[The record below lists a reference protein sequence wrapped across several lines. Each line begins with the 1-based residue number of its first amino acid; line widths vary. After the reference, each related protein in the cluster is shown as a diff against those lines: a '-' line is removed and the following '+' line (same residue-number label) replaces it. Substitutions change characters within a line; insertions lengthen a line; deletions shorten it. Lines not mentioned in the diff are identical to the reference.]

1 MNNVLNRKMF
11 VNRNARAKL
20 ANMGGILASS
30 PEMVDATQR
39 FAPGGTVTTDAS
51 GATGTFSVDPQPS
64 FLERLRQD
72 LLRKLRNNEP
82 FNEQDLQVIETIAS
96 QDDQFRDAVIAS
108 RDQGAAMGEFGAAGV
123 MGAIPERMQI
133 EPIGSDSLSQ
143 AATDQMGGD
152 NSLAG
157 ITGTEA
163 YRLRRG
169 DTEAEGFID
178 SLMPPRGNIA
188 PERINVNSAEFLDTS
203 DNDRARRGP
212 GRTAMDFS
220 TETIPT
226 ASVDDDGP
234 SLMEIIDQKIAPAA
248 EGNRDKRGDEAALRA
263 REEQYFGG
271 ADDFEYDN
279 EVARIMGGRKYDDK
293 KRKLA
298 ERRAREK
305 DQAQRIA
312 DEDLAM
318 SQLKLD
324 SISEELV
331 TLSPENTIEKIE
343 FELSKNPDKAGDIV
357 SEGTLDAAGIDT
369 KDMTPKEKV
378 AAQRKL
384 LNDMMGEE
392 PDDDKKQQFW
402 MNMAMVGF
410 QIASGESPDALTNI
424 SKGLLKGTEMI
435 QGQRATEKA
444 DEKELNKLAMQRAF
458 DKEQNDLTRQN
469 RLDVA
474 NISAGSK
481 TPGESPSMKLYRQT
495 FTDAFKYQTTELG
508 KSMEEATQA
517 ATEAAT
523 ASIASL
529 VPSSAN
535 AATTTAGAGEL
546 NTNAKRNFAAIQA
559 GKSKFLGVDG
569 QTYNVKQV

>member
-1 MNNVLNRKMF
+1 
-11 VNRNARAKL
+11 
-20 ANMGGILASS
+20 
-30 PEMVDATQR
+30 
-39 FAPGGTVTTDAS
+39 
-51 GATGTFSVDPQPS
+51 
-64 FLERLRQD
+64 
-72 LLRKLRNNEP
+72 
-82 FNEQDLQVIETIAS
+82 
-96 QDDQFRDAVIAS
+96 
-108 RDQGAAMGEFGAAGV
+108 
-123 MGAIPERMQI
+123 
-133 EPIGSDSLSQ
+133 
-143 AATDQMGGD
+143 
-152 NSLAG
+152 
-157 ITGTEA
+157 
-163 YRLRRG
+163 
-169 DTEAEGFID
+169 
-178 SLMPPRGNIA
+178 
-188 PERINVNSAEFLDTS
+188 
-203 DNDRARRGP
+203 
-212 GRTAMDFS
+212 MDFS

-226 ASVDDDGP
+226 ASVDDDEA
-234 SLMEIIDQKIAPAA
+234 SLIERIDEIFAPAA
-248 EGNRDKRGDEAALRA
+248 KGNRDKRGDEAALRA

-293 KRKLA
+293 KRELA

-324 SISEELV
+324 PISEELV

-535 AATTTAGAGEL
+535 AATTTAGAGAL
-546 NTNAKRNFAAIQA
+546 NTDAKRNFAALQA
-559 GKSKFLGVDG
+559 GRPRFQGLDG
-569 QTYNVKQV
+569 QYYDVKQV

>member
-64 FLERLRQD
+64 FLERLRED
-72 LLRKLRNNEP
+72 IMKKIRNNEP
-82 FNEQDLQVIETIAS
+82 FTEQDRQVIETINNGSGGIMQKIDEIFAPNAKTAREERGQNIIESNLPLGDADDEAPAILDIPLAS
-96 QDDQFRDAVIAS
+96 AEILS
-108 RDQGAAMGEFGAAGV
+108 E
-123 MGAIPERMQI
+123 PE
-133 EPIGSDSLSQ
+133 
-143 AATDQMGGD
+143 
-152 NSLAG
+152 
-157 ITGTEA
+157 
-163 YRLRRG
+163 
-169 DTEAEGFID
+169 
-178 SLMPPRGNIA
+178 IA
-188 PERINVNSAEFLDTS
+188 PERINVNSAELLDTS
-203 DNDRARRGP
+203 DDDRARRGP

-226 ASVDDDGP
+226 ASVDDDEA
-234 SLMEIIDQKIAPAA
+234 SLMERIDEIFAPAA

-444 DEKELNKLAMQRAF
+444 DEKELNKLAMKRAF

>member
-30 PEMVDATQR
+30 PEMVNETQR
-39 FAPGGTVTTDAS
+39 FAPGGTVTVDAS
-51 GATGTFSVDPQPS
+51 GATGTFDTQPQLS
-64 FLERLRQD
+64 FLERLQQD
-72 LLRKLRNNEP
+72 LLKKLRNNEP
-82 FNEQDLQVIETIAS
+82 FNEQDLQVIETINSGSGGIMQKLDKLFAPNAKTAREERGQEIIQSNLPLGDADDEAPAILDIPLAS
-96 QDDQFRDAVIAS
+96 AEILS
-108 RDQGAAMGEFGAAGV
+108 E
-123 MGAIPERMQI
+123 PE
-133 EPIGSDSLSQ
+133 
-143 AATDQMGGD
+143 
-152 NSLAG
+152 
-157 ITGTEA
+157 
-163 YRLRRG
+163 
-169 DTEAEGFID
+169 
-178 SLMPPRGNIA
+178 IA
-188 PERINVNSAEFLDTS
+188 PERINVNSAELLDTS

-226 ASVDDDGP
+226 ASVENNDLGFLQRLD
-234 SLMEIIDQKIAPAA
+234 EIFAPAA

-271 ADDFEYDN
+271 GDDFEYDN

-293 KRKLA
+293 KRELA
-298 ERRAREK
+298 EKRAREK

-324 SISEELV
+324 PISEELV
-331 TLSPENTIEKIE
+331 TLSPKKTIEKIE
-343 FELSKNPDKAGDIV
+343 FKLSKNPDKAGDIV
-357 SEGTLDAAGIDT
+357 AEGTLDAAGIDT

-410 QIASGESPDALTNI
+410 QIASGESSDALTNI
-424 SKGLLKGTEMI
+424 SQGLLKGTEMI
-435 QGQRATEKA
+435 QGQRDAEKA
-444 DEKELNKLAMQRAF
+444 DEKELNKLAISRAF
-458 DKEQNDLTRQN
+458 EKEQNDLTRQN

-481 TPGESPSMKLYRQT
+481 SPGESSSMKLYRQT

-523 ASIASL
+523 ASIANL

-546 NTNAKRNFAAIQA
+546 NTDAKRNFAALQA
-559 GKSKFLGVDG
+559 GRLKFQGLDG
-569 QTYNVKQV
+569 LYYDVKQV

>member
-30 PEMVDATQR
+30 PEMVDETQR
-39 FAPGGTVTTDAS
+39 FAPGGTVTVDAS
-51 GATGTFSVDPQPS
+51 GATGTFDTQPQLS
-64 FLERLRQD
+64 FFERLRQD
-72 LLRKLRNNEP
+72 LMRKLRNNEP

-178 SLMPPRGNIA
+178 SLMPPRDNIP
-188 PERINVNSAEFLDTS
+188 PERINVNS
-203 DNDRARRGP
+203 DRARRGT
-212 GRTAMDFS
+212 GMNFS
-220 TETIPT
+220 STKTETIPT
-226 ASVDDDGP
+226 ASVDDDE
-234 SLMEIIDQKIAPAA
+234 SSFMERIDEIFAPAA
-248 EGNRDKRGDEAALRA
+248 KDKRDKRGDEAALRA

-271 ADDFEYDN
+271 GDDFEYDN

-293 KRKLA
+293 KRELA
-298 ERRAREK
+298 EKRAREK

-312 DEDLAM
+312 DEDIAM

-324 SISEELV
+324 PISEELV
-331 TLSPENTIEKIE
+331 PLSPENTIEKIE
-343 FELSKNPDKAGDIV
+343 FKLSKNPDKAGDIV
-357 SEGTLDAAGIDT
+357 AEGTLDAAGIDT

-402 MNMAMVGF
+402 INMAMVGF
-410 QIASGESPDALTNI
+410 QIASGESSDALTNI
-424 SKGLLKGTEMI
+424 SQGLLKGTEMI
-435 QGQRATEKA
+435 QGQRDAEKA
-444 DEKELNKLAMQRAF
+444 DEKELNKLAISRAF
-458 DKEQNDLTRQN
+458 EKEQNDLTRQN

-481 TPGESPSMKLYRQT
+481 SPGESSSMKLYRQT

-535 AATTTAGAGEL
+535 AATTTEGAGEL

>member
-30 PEMVDATQR
+30 PEMVNETQR
-39 FAPGGTVTTDAS
+39 FAPGGTVTVDAS
-51 GATGTFSVDPQPS
+51 GATGTFDTQPQLS
-64 FLERLRQD
+64 FLERLQQD
-72 LLRKLRNNEP
+72 LLKKLRNNEP
-82 FNEQDLQVIETIAS
+82 FNEQDLQVIETINSGSGGIMQKLDKLFAPNAKTAREERGQEIIQSNLPLGDADDEAPAILDIPLAS
-96 QDDQFRDAVIAS
+96 AEILS
-108 RDQGAAMGEFGAAGV
+108 E
-123 MGAIPERMQI
+123 PE
-133 EPIGSDSLSQ
+133 
-143 AATDQMGGD
+143 
-152 NSLAG
+152 
-157 ITGTEA
+157 
-163 YRLRRG
+163 
-169 DTEAEGFID
+169 
-178 SLMPPRGNIA
+178 IA
-188 PERINVNSAEFLDTS
+188 PERINVNSAELLDTS

-226 ASVDDDGP
+226 ASVENNDLGFLQRLD
-234 SLMEIIDQKIAPAA
+234 EIFAPAA
-248 EGNRDKRGDEAALRA
+248 KDKRDKRGDEAALRA

-271 ADDFEYDN
+271 GDDFEYDN

-293 KRKLA
+293 KRELA
-298 ERRAREK
+298 EKRAREK

-324 SISEELV
+324 PISEELV
-331 TLSPENTIEKIE
+331 TLSPKKTIEKIE
-343 FELSKNPDKAGDIV
+343 FKLSKNPDKAGDIV
-357 SEGTLDAAGIDT
+357 AEGTLDAAGIDT

-410 QIASGESPDALTNI
+410 QIASGESSDALTNI
-424 SKGLLKGTEMI
+424 SQGLLKGTEMI
-435 QGQRATEKA
+435 QGQRDAEKA
-444 DEKELNKLAMQRAF
+444 DEKELNKLAISRAF
-458 DKEQNDLTRQN
+458 EKEQNDLTRQN

-481 TPGESPSMKLYRQT
+481 SPGESSSMKLYRQT

-523 ASIASL
+523 ASIANL

-535 AATTTAGAGEL
+535 AAGATAGAGEL
-546 NTNAKRNFAAIQA
+546 NTDAKRNFAALQA
-559 GKSKFLGVDG
+559 GRLKFQGLDG
-569 QTYNVKQV
+569 QYYDVKQV

>member
-20 ANMGGILASS
+20 ANMGGILASF
-30 PEMVDATQR
+30 PEMVNETQR
-39 FAPGGTVTTDAS
+39 FAPGGTVTVDAS
-51 GATGTFSVDPQPS
+51 GATGTFDTQPQLS
-64 FLERLRQD
+64 FLERLQQD
-72 LLRKLRNNEP
+72 LLKKLRNNEP
-82 FNEQDLQVIETIAS
+82 FNEQDLQVIETINSGSGGIMQKLDKLFAPNAKTAREERGQEIIQSNLPLGDADDEAPAILDIPLAS
-96 QDDQFRDAVIAS
+96 AEILS
-108 RDQGAAMGEFGAAGV
+108 E
-123 MGAIPERMQI
+123 PE
-133 EPIGSDSLSQ
+133 
-143 AATDQMGGD
+143 
-152 NSLAG
+152 
-157 ITGTEA
+157 
-163 YRLRRG
+163 
-169 DTEAEGFID
+169 
-178 SLMPPRGNIA
+178 IA
-188 PERINVNSAEFLDTS
+188 PERINVNSAELLDTS

-226 ASVDDDGP
+226 ASVDNDE
-234 SLMEIIDQKIAPAA
+234 SSFMERIDEIFAPAA
-248 EGNRDKRGDEAALRA
+248 KDKRDKRGDEAALRA

-271 ADDFEYDN
+271 GDDFEYDN

-293 KRKLA
+293 KRELA
-298 ERRAREK
+298 EKRAREK

-324 SISEELV
+324 PISEELV
-331 TLSPENTIEKIE
+331 TLSPKKTIEKIE
-343 FELSKNPDKAGDIV
+343 FKLSKNPDKAGDIV
-357 SEGTLDAAGIDT
+357 AEGTLDAAGIDT

-410 QIASGESPDALTNI
+410 QIASGESSDALTNI
-424 SKGLLKGTEMI
+424 SQGLLKGTEMI
-435 QGQRATEKA
+435 QGQRDAEKA
-444 DEKELNKLAMQRAF
+444 DEKELNKLAISRAF
-458 DKEQNDLTRQN
+458 EKEQNDLTRQN

-481 TPGESPSMKLYRQT
+481 SPGESSSMKLYRQT

-523 ASIASL
+523 ASIANL

-535 AATTTAGAGEL
+535 AAGATAGAGEL
-546 NTNAKRNFAAIQA
+546 NTDAKRNFAALQA
-559 GKSKFLGVDG
+559 GRLKFQGLDG
-569 QTYNVKQV
+569 QYYDVKQV

>member
-30 PEMVDATQR
+30 PEMVNETQR
-39 FAPGGTVTTDAS
+39 FAPGGTVTVDAS
-51 GATGTFSVDPQPS
+51 GATGTFDTQPQLS
-64 FLERLRQD
+64 FLERLQQD
-72 LLRKLRNNEP
+72 LLKKLRNNEP
-82 FNEQDLQVIETIAS
+82 FNEQDLQVIETINSGSGGIMQKLDKLFAPNAKTAREERGQEIIQSNLPLGDADDEAPAILDIPLAS
-96 QDDQFRDAVIAS
+96 AEILS
-108 RDQGAAMGEFGAAGV
+108 E
-123 MGAIPERMQI
+123 PE
-133 EPIGSDSLSQ
+133 
-143 AATDQMGGD
+143 
-152 NSLAG
+152 
-157 ITGTEA
+157 
-163 YRLRRG
+163 
-169 DTEAEGFID
+169 
-178 SLMPPRGNIA
+178 IA
-188 PERINVNSAEFLDTS
+188 PERINVNSAELLDTS

-226 ASVDDDGP
+226 ASVENNDLGFLQRLD
-234 SLMEIIDQKIAPAA
+234 EIFAPAA
-248 EGNRDKRGDEAALRA
+248 KDKRDKRGDEAALRA

-271 ADDFEYDN
+271 GDDFEYDN

-293 KRKLA
+293 KRELA
-298 ERRAREK
+298 EKRAREK

-324 SISEELV
+324 PISEELV
-331 TLSPENTIEKIE
+331 TLSPKKTIEKIE
-343 FELSKNPDKAGDIV
+343 FKLSKNPDKAGDIV
-357 SEGTLDAAGIDT
+357 AEGTLDAAGIDT

-410 QIASGESPDALTNI
+410 QIASGESSDALTNI
-424 SKGLLKGTEMI
+424 SQGLLKGTEMI
-435 QGQRATEKA
+435 QGQRDAEKA
-444 DEKELNKLAMQRAF
+444 DEKELNKLAISRAF
-458 DKEQNDLTRQN
+458 EKEQNDLTRQN

-481 TPGESPSMKLYRQT
+481 SPGESSSMKLYRQT

-523 ASIASL
+523 ASIANL

-546 NTNAKRNFAAIQA
+546 NTDAKRNFAALQA
-559 GKSKFLGVDG
+559 GRLKFQGLDG
-569 QTYNVKQV
+569 LYYDVKQV

>member
-1 MNNVLNRKMF
+1 MFANRD
-11 VNRNARAKL
+11 ARAKL

-30 PEMVDATQR
+30 PEMVNVTQQ
-39 FAPGGTVTTDAS
+39 FAPGGTVTVDAS
-51 GATGTFSVDPQPS
+51 GATGTFDTQPQLS
-64 FLERLRQD
+64 FFERLRQD
-72 LLRKLRNNEP
+72 LMRKIRNNEP
-82 FNEQDLQVIETIAS
+82 FTQQETELINSIAS

-123 MGAIPERMQI
+123 MGAIPERLQI

-178 SLMPPRGNIA
+178 SLMPPRGNIP
-188 PERINVNSAEFLDTS
+188 PERINVNSAELLDTS

-226 ASVDDDGP
+226 ASVENNDLGFLQRVD
-234 SLMEIIDQKIAPAA
+234 EIFAPAA
-248 EGNRDKRGDEAALRA
+248 EGNRDKRGNEAALRA
-263 REEQYFGG
+263 REDSLTQP
-271 ADDFEYDN
+271 DFEYPN
-279 EVARIMGGRKYDDK
+279 EVARIMGGRKYDNK
-293 KRKLA
+293 KRELA
-298 ERRAREK
+298 EKRAREK

-324 SISEELV
+324 PISEELV
-331 TLSPENTIEKIE
+331 TLSPEKTIEKIE

-357 SEGTLDAAGIDT
+357 SEGTLGAAGIDT

-410 QIASGESPDALTNI
+410 QIASGESSDALTNI
-424 SKGLLKGTEMI
+424 SQGLLKGTEMI
-435 QGQRATEKA
+435 QGQRDTEKA
-444 DEKELNKLAMQRAF
+444 EEKELNKLAIGRAF
-458 DKEQNDLTRQN
+458 EKEQNELTRQN

-546 NTNAKRNFAAIQA
+546 NTDAKRNFAALQA
-559 GKSKFLGVDG
+559 GRPRFQGLDG
-569 QTYNVKQV
+569 KYYDARQV

>member
-11 VNRNARAKL
+11 ANRDARAKL

-30 PEMVDATQR
+30 PEMVNVTQQ
-39 FAPGGTVTTDAS
+39 FAPGGTVTVDAS
-51 GATGTFSVDPQPS
+51 GATGTFDTQPQLS
-64 FLERLRQD
+64 FLERLRED
-72 LLRKLRNNEP
+72 IMKKIRNNEP
-82 FNEQDLQVIETIAS
+82 FTEQDRQVIETLNNSSGGGIMQKIDEIFAPNAETVRKERGQS
-96 QDDQFRDAVIAS
+96 IIEGNLSLGDVNDEAPAILD
-108 RDQGAAMGEFGAAGV
+108 
-123 MGAIPERMQI
+123 IPELASAEI
-133 EPIGSDSLSQ
+133 LNEP
-143 AATDQMGGD
+143 
-152 NSLAG
+152 
-157 ITGTEA
+157 E
-163 YRLRRG
+163 
-169 DTEAEGFID
+169 
-178 SLMPPRGNIA
+178 IA
-188 PERINVNSAEFLDTS
+188 PERINVNSAELLDTS

-226 ASVDDDGP
+226 ASVENNDLGFLQRVD
-234 SLMEIIDQKIAPAA
+234 EIFAPAA

-263 REEQYFGG
+263 REDSLTQP
-271 ADDFEYDN
+271 DFEYPN
-279 EVARIMGGRKYDDK
+279 EVARIMGGRKYDNK
-293 KRKLA
+293 KRELA
-298 ERRAREK
+298 EKRAREK

-324 SISEELV
+324 PISEELV
-331 TLSPENTIEKIE
+331 TLSPEKTIEKIE

-357 SEGTLDAAGIDT
+357 AEGTLDAAGIDT

-410 QIASGESPDALTNI
+410 QIASGESSDALTNI
-424 SKGLLKGTEMI
+424 SQGLLKGTEMI
-435 QGQRATEKA
+435 QGQRDTEKA
-444 DEKELNKLAMQRAF
+444 EEKELNKLAIGRAF
-458 DKEQNDLTRQN
+458 EKEQNELTRQN

-523 ASIASL
+523 ASIANL
-529 VPSSAN
+529 VSSSAN
-535 AATTTAGAGEL
+535 TAGATTDAGEL
-546 NTNAKRNFAAIQA
+546 NTDAKRNFAALQA
-559 GKSKFLGVDG
+559 GRPRFQGLDG
-569 QTYNVKQV
+569 KYYDARQV

>member
-30 PEMVDATQR
+30 PEMVNETQR
-39 FAPGGTVTTDAS
+39 FAPGGTVTVDAS
-51 GATGTFSVDPQPS
+51 GATGTFDTQPQLS
-64 FLERLRQD
+64 FLERLQQD
-72 LLRKLRNNEP
+72 LLKKLRNNEP
-82 FNEQDLQVIETIAS
+82 FNEQDLQVIETINSGSGGIMQKLDKLFAPNAKTAREERGQEIIQSNLPLGDADDEAPAILDIPLAS
-96 QDDQFRDAVIAS
+96 AEILS
-108 RDQGAAMGEFGAAGV
+108 E
-123 MGAIPERMQI
+123 PE
-133 EPIGSDSLSQ
+133 
-143 AATDQMGGD
+143 
-152 NSLAG
+152 
-157 ITGTEA
+157 
-163 YRLRRG
+163 
-169 DTEAEGFID
+169 
-178 SLMPPRGNIA
+178 IA
-188 PERINVNSAEFLDTS
+188 PERINVNSAELLDTS

-226 ASVDDDGP
+226 ASVENNDLGFLQRLD
-234 SLMEIIDQKIAPAA
+234 EIFAPAA

-271 ADDFEYDN
+271 GDDFEYDN

-293 KRKLA
+293 KRELA
-298 ERRAREK
+298 EKRAREK

-324 SISEELV
+324 PISEELV
-331 TLSPENTIEKIE
+331 TLSPKKTIEKIE
-343 FELSKNPDKAGDIV
+343 FKLSKNPDKAGDIV
-357 SEGTLDAAGIDT
+357 AEGTLDAAGIDT

-410 QIASGESPDALTNI
+410 QIASGESSDALTNI
-424 SKGLLKGTEMI
+424 SQGLLKGTEMI
-435 QGQRATEKA
+435 QGQRDAEKA
-444 DEKELNKLAMQRAF
+444 DEKELNKLAISRAF
-458 DKEQNDLTRQN
+458 EKEQNDLTRQN

-481 TPGESPSMKLYRQT
+481 SPGESPSMKLYRQT

-523 ASIASL
+523 ASIANL

-546 NTNAKRNFAAIQA
+546 NTDAKRNFAALQA
-559 GKSKFLGVDG
+559 GRLKFQGLDG
-569 QTYNVKQV
+569 LYYDVKQV

>member
-1 MNNVLNRKMF
+1 MF

-30 PEMVDATQR
+30 PEMVNETQR
-39 FAPGGTVTTDAS
+39 FAPGGTVTVDAS
-51 GATGTFSVDPQPS
+51 GATGTFDTQPQLS
-64 FLERLRQD
+64 FLERLQQD
-72 LLRKLRNNEP
+72 LLKKLRNNEP
-82 FNEQDLQVIETIAS
+82 FNEQDLQVIETINSGSGGIMQKLDKLFAPNAKTAREERGQEIIQSNLPLGDADDEAPAILDIPLAS
-96 QDDQFRDAVIAS
+96 AEILS
-108 RDQGAAMGEFGAAGV
+108 E
-123 MGAIPERMQI
+123 PE
-133 EPIGSDSLSQ
+133 
-143 AATDQMGGD
+143 
-152 NSLAG
+152 
-157 ITGTEA
+157 
-163 YRLRRG
+163 
-169 DTEAEGFID
+169 
-178 SLMPPRGNIA
+178 IA
-188 PERINVNSAEFLDTS
+188 PERINVNSAELLDTS

-226 ASVDDDGP
+226 ASVENNDLGFLQRLD
-234 SLMEIIDQKIAPAA
+234 EIFAPAA

-271 ADDFEYDN
+271 GDDFEYDN

-293 KRKLA
+293 KRELA
-298 ERRAREK
+298 EKRAREK

-324 SISEELV
+324 PISEELV
-331 TLSPENTIEKIE
+331 TLSPKKTIEKIE
-343 FELSKNPDKAGDIV
+343 FKLSKNPDKAGDIV
-357 SEGTLDAAGIDT
+357 AEGTLDAAGIDT

-410 QIASGESPDALTNI
+410 QIASGESSDALTNI
-424 SKGLLKGTEMI
+424 SQGLLKGTEMI
-435 QGQRATEKA
+435 QGQRDAEKA
-444 DEKELNKLAMQRAF
+444 DEKELNKLAISRAF
-458 DKEQNDLTRQN
+458 EKEQNDLTRQN

-481 TPGESPSMKLYRQT
+481 SPGESSSMKLYRQT

-523 ASIASL
+523 ASIANL

-535 AATTTAGAGEL
+535 AAGATAGAGEL
-546 NTNAKRNFAAIQA
+546 NTDAKRNFAALQA
-559 GKSKFLGVDG
+559 GRLKFQGLDG
-569 QTYNVKQV
+569 QYYDVKQV